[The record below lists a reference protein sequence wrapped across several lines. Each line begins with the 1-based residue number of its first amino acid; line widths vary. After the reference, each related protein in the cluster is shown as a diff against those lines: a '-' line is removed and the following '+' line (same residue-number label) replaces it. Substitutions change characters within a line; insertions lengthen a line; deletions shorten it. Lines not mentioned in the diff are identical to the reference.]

1 MRPLYETQENLK
13 NEAEAKAKLEKMW
26 DVELKKMPISY
37 YIDFAVISKET
48 QLIIGWAEYR
58 RRAFVWGLY
67 DTIMLSYNKFIHA
80 KMLCAVKDLKCK
92 FIVETDDGIYSAD
105 LTDPN
110 LKFELKYAG
119 RTINV
124 RDAADQEPTIFIDR
138 SCFIR
143 LI

>member
-1 MRPLYETQENLK
+1 MRPLYETEENLK
-13 NEAEAKAKLEKMW
+13 NETEAKARLEKLW
-26 DVELKKMPISY
+26 GVELKKMPISY
-37 YIDFAVISKET
+37 YIDFAVISPET

-80 KMLCAVKDLKCK
+80 KMLCLKCK
-92 FIVETDDGIYSAD
+92 FIVETDDGIYCAE

-138 SCFIR
+138 SCFTK
-143 LI
+143 LM